1 MVKFIILDFY
11 NVLYFAAE
19 DKLNDQIF
27 EFIKQNSRE
36 YKFGVL
42 SAVNSDLTSWFK
54 ERKINNE
61 FVFIKT
67 TAELGVSK
75 TDPDI
80 YEMVVNGL
88 EFRPNQVLLIDDS
101 KENLLAAN
109 EAGLKTMQYFK
120 TKPFN
125 EQISTYLMP

>member
-42 SAVNSDLTSWFK
+42 SAVNSDLISWFK
-54 ERKINNE
+54 ERKIENN
-61 FVFIKT
+61 FVFVKT

-75 TDPDI
+75 TDPGI

-88 EFRPNQVLLIDDS
+88 EFKPNQVLLIDDS

-109 EAGLKTMQYFK
+109 EAGLETMQYFK
-120 TKPFN
+120 TKPFI
-125 EQISTYLMP
+125 EQISTHLKS